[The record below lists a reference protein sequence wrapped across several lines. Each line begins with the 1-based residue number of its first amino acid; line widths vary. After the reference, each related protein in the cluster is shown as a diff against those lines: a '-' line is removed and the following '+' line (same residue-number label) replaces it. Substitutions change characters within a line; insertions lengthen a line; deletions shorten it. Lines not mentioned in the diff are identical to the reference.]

1 MHDITTE
8 RAICLGE
15 YIVETGATVRA
26 AAQEFDISK
35 STVHMDVSKR
45 LRRLNPSLYK
55 EVRKVLDINKAQ
67 RHIRGG
73 MATKAKYQLKN
84 EQ

>member
-1 MHDITTE
+1 MKEIATE
-8 RAICLGE
+8 RAVCLGE

-26 AAQEFDISK
+26 AAQKFDVSK

-45 LRRLNPSLYK
+45 LRRLNPTLHAQVR
-55 EVRKVLDINKAQ
+55 EVLETNKAQ

-73 MATKAKYQLKN
+73 MATKAKYEKMT
-84 EQ
+84 